1 MSAVVAEALCA
12 GYGAGPVVDAV
23 DLVVEP
29 GEVVAVLGA
38 NGAGKSTL
46 LLALA
51 GVLSPMSGR
60 SRIVGS
66 SETAGLA
73 ARARAGMS
81 LITEERSVFQR
92 LTVADNLRLGRGRAE
107 RALEIFPELVEHQH
121 RRAGH
126 LSGGQQQMLALG
138 RALAG
143 MPRVLLA
150 DELSLGLAPKLV
162 RRLLAEVRAAAQRGT
177 AVVLVEQQAARALS
191 VADRAIVLRGG
202 RCVMD
207 GRSSEL
213 RDRLS
218 EIEAM
223 YLSGGTTAAHD
234 EEDDVGAPR

>member
-1 MSAVVAEALCA
+1 
-12 GYGAGPVVDAV
+12 
-23 DLVVEP
+23 
-29 GEVVAVLGA
+29 
-38 NGAGKSTL
+38 
-46 LLALA
+46 
-51 GVLSPMSGR
+51 
-60 SRIVGS
+60 
-66 SETAGLA
+66 
-73 ARARAGMS
+73 
-81 LITEERSVFQR
+81 
-92 LTVADNLRLGRGRAE
+92 
-107 RALEIFPELVEHQH
+107 
-121 RRAGH
+121 
-126 LSGGQQQMLALG
+126 MLALG

-223 YLSGGTTAAHD
+223 YLSGGTTADTD
-234 EEDDVGAPR
+234 EGDEVGGTWCGGGAR